1 MKKCGLALTALGFLC
16 LFAALL
22 LMVVANCGTNDG
34 IYRELQEA
42 NGLPEAAGVTQEE
55 MERLD
60 GMLAD
65 YLSGDE
71 AALDDSPFNEKEL
84 AHMRDVL
91 ELFDLARAVRNALF
105 VIAAGLLA
113 AGLWLSRG
121 ARLLPMCFV
130 GLAALL
136 LPLGVFAIWAAA
148 DFSGAFTFFHE
159 TLFTND
165 LWLLNPETDLLL
177 RLLPEQ
183 FFADFAGVIA
193 ARALAYMAA
202 VPLAIFGVRFG
213 RRFV

>member
-1 MKKCGLALTALGFLC
+1 MRKWGMALCALGWFC

-22 LMVVANCGTNDG
+22 LTVVVTCGTNDG
-34 IYRELQEA
+34 VYRELQEE
-42 NGLPEAAGVTQEE
+42 NGLPEAADVTQEE

-65 YLSGDE
+65 YLAGDE
-71 AALDDSPFNEKEL
+71 AALDGAPFNEKERT
-84 AHMRDVL
+84 HMRDVL
-91 ELFDLARAVRNALF
+91 GLFDLARAVRNALLACA
-105 VIAAGLLA
+105 VALLA
-113 AGLWLSRG
+113 AGLWLARG

-136 LPLGVFAIWAAA
+136 LPLGAFAVWAAA
-148 DFSGAFTFFHE
+148 DFSGAFTFFHKA
-159 TLFTND
+159 LFAND
-165 LWLLNPETDLLL
+165 LWRLNPETDLLL

-183 FFADFAGVIA
+183 LFADFAGVIA
-193 ARALAYMAA
+193 VRALAYMLA

>member
-71 AALDDSPFNEKEL
+71 AALDNSPFNEKERT
-84 AHMRDVL
+84 HMRDVL

-121 ARLLPMCFV
+121 A
-130 GLAALL
+130 LL
-136 LPLGVFAIWAAA
+136 LPLGAFAIWAAA

-193 ARALAYMAA
+193 VRALAYMLA

>member
-22 LMVVANCGTNDG
+22 LMVVASCGTNDG

-130 GLAALL
+130 GLTALL

-193 ARALAYMAA
+193 ARALAYMFA

>member
-1 MKKCGLALTALGFLC
+1 MKKCGLALTALGFFC

-71 AALDDSPFNEKEL
+71 AALDDSPFNEKERT
-84 AHMRDVL
+84 HMRDVL

-136 LPLGVFAIWAAA
+136 LPLGAFAIWAAA
-148 DFSGAFTFFHE
+148 
-159 TLFTND
+159 LFTND

-193 ARALAYMAA
+193 VRALAYMLA

>member
-1 MKKCGLALTALGFLC
+1 
-16 LFAALL
+16 
-22 LMVVANCGTNDG
+22 
-34 IYRELQEA
+34 
-42 NGLPEAAGVTQEE
+42 
-55 MERLD
+55 
-60 GMLAD
+60 
-65 YLSGDE
+65 
-71 AALDDSPFNEKEL
+71 
-84 AHMRDVL
+84 
-91 ELFDLARAVRNALF
+91 
-105 VIAAGLLA
+105 
-113 AGLWLSRG
+113 
-121 ARLLPMCFV
+121 MCFV

-136 LPLGVFAIWAAA
+136 LPLGAFAIWAAA

-193 ARALAYMAA
+193 VRALAYMLA

>member
-1 MKKCGLALTALGFLC
+1 MKKWGMALCALGWSC
-16 LFAALL
+16 LFAALF
-22 LMVVANCGTNDG
+22 LMVVVSCGTNDG

-60 GMLAD
+60 GMLAG
-65 YLSGDE
+65 YLAGDE
-71 AALDDSPFNEKEL
+71 AALDGSPFNEKEL

-91 ELFDLARAVRNALF
+91 GLFDLARAVRNALF
-105 VIAAGLLA
+105 VAAAVLLA

-121 ARLLPMCFV
+121 ARLLPMCFI
-130 GLAALL
+130 GLAALV
-136 LPLGVFAIWAAA
+136 LPLGAFALWAAA
-148 DFSGAFTFFHE
+148 DFSSAFTFFHE

-165 LWLLNPETDLLL
+165 LWLLDPETDLLL

-193 ARALAYMAA
+193 VRALAYMLA

-213 RRFV
+213 RRFI